1 MILKMSVIP
10 SLTSMTA
17 TKKKI
22 NGVFYVGSVI
32 AAAAIILIAAS
43 VMGSALI
50 TPHQVIASIE
60 DTIEEGEGERVA
72 VGGILDGNLTVSV
85 NQFSPAAVEIQTG
98 ESVTFYAPEN
108 STEVHNVVIDM
119 SNGTI
124 ISGNELPFILPQE
137 VDPEQQL
144 ELAPP
149 FNFGEFII
157 QEQQPDGR
165 QAIITL
171 NKAAYYPT
179 VADQAN
185 NTRYLI
191 DVEEHEQLVEEA
203 RQQGFFEPQNLSAN
217 YTMNGT
223 ETIVTSGIILDVGG
237 FDALFAEEEG
247 LFEEEGEVSAENTTA
262 APTTPIP
269 PAEIG
274 EENAICSILN
284 SMAHEIIHYQQ
295 WLIDPNFD
303 EEKAEVEA
311 ENEST
316 KLVDDYYGISFIN
329 EIIVHQKIWTI
340 ENEKGVPT
348 TICDGE
354 ESMPFW
360 SSELRTEDFIKS
372 VDFYREFHILE
383 ISLIDFVNRWLPNL
397 EKDELIVGTNLKG
410 KYLIGIDWNPQEL
423 LEQIRNEMNV
433 Y

>member
-22 NGVFYVGSVI
+22 NGVFYVGSVM
-32 AAAAIILIAAS
+32 AAAAIIIAAS
-43 VMGSALI
+43 VMGSALL
-50 TPHQVIASIE
+50 TPQQVLASIE
-60 DTIEEGEGERVA
+60 DTMEEGEGERVA

-157 QEQQPDGR
+157 QEQEPDGR

-171 NKAAYYPT
+171 NKAVYYPT
-179 VADQAN
+179 VADQEN

-217 YTMNGT
+217 YTLNGT
-223 ETIVTSGIILDVGG
+223 ETVVTSGIILDVGG
-237 FDALFAEEEG
+237 FGALFAEEEG
-247 LFEEEGEVSAENTTA
+247 EAANMTA
-262 APTTPIP
+262 ATDATDTNATTEAATSPIP

-274 EENAICSILN
+274 QENATTAAAEQEGGGGEEEFPPLPFPILN
-284 SMAHEIIHYQQ
+284 SFTVTFEQPGTYEYFCTFHPGM
-295 WLIDPNFD
+295 F
-303 EEKAEVEA
+303 
-311 ENEST
+311 
-316 KLVDDYYGISFIN
+316 GI
-329 EIIVHQKIWTI
+329 VT
-340 ENEKGVPT
+340 VA
-348 TICDGE
+348 GE
-354 ESMPFW
+354 EG
-360 SSELRTEDFIKS
+360 EAAE
-372 VDFYREFHILE
+372 
-383 ISLIDFVNRWLPNL
+383 
-397 EKDELIVGTNLKG
+397 
-410 KYLIGIDWNPQEL
+410 QEGEEEQQQQQQTTPTIPPTPL
-423 LEQIRNEMNV
+423 LE
-433 Y
+433 

>member
-124 ISGNELPFILPQE
+124 ISGNELPFILPQG

-171 NKAAYYPT
+171 NKAVYYPT
-179 VADQAN
+179 VADQEN

-203 RQQGFFEPQNLSAN
+203 RQQGFFEPQDLSAN
-217 YTMNGT
+217 YTLNGT
-223 ETIVTSGIILDVGG
+223 ERVVTSGIILDVGG
-237 FDALFAEEEG
+237 FNALFAEEEG
-247 LFEEEGEVSAENTTA
+247 EAANMTA
-262 APTTPIP
+262 ATDATDTNATTEAATSPIP

-274 EENAICSILN
+274 QENATTAAAEQEGEGGEEEFPPLPYPILN
-284 SMAHEIIHYQQ
+284 SFTVTFEQPGTYEYFCTFHPGM
-295 WLIDPNFD
+295 F
-303 EEKAEVEA
+303 
-311 ENEST
+311 
-316 KLVDDYYGISFIN
+316 GI
-329 EIIVHQKIWTI
+329 VT
-340 ENEKGVPT
+340 VA
-348 TICDGE
+348 GE
-354 ESMPFW
+354 EGEA
-360 SSELRTEDFIKS
+360 SE
-372 VDFYREFHILE
+372 
-383 ISLIDFVNRWLPNL
+383 
-397 EKDELIVGTNLKG
+397 
-410 KYLIGIDWNPQEL
+410 QEGE
-423 LEQIRNEMNV
+423 EQ
-433 Y
+433 

>member
-1 MILKMSVIP
+1 MSVIP

-22 NGVFYVGSVI
+22 NGIFYVGSVI
-32 AAAAIILIAAS
+32 AAAAIIIAAS
-43 VMGSALI
+43 VMGSALL
-50 TPHQVIASIE
+50 TPQQVLASIE
-60 DTIEEGEGERVA
+60 DTMEGERERVA

-98 ESVTFYAPEN
+98 ETVTFYAPEN

-157 QEQQPDGR
+157 QEQEPDGR

-171 NKAAYYPT
+171 NKAVYYPT
-179 VADQAN
+179 VADQEN

-217 YTMNGT
+217 YTLNGT
-223 ETIVTSGIILDVGG
+223 ETVVTSGIILDVGG

-247 LFEEEGEVSAENTTA
+247 EAANMTA
-262 APTTPIP
+262 ATDATDTNATTTEAATSPIP

-274 EENAICSILN
+274 QENATTAAAEQEGEGGEEEFPPLPYPILN
-284 SMAHEIIHYQQ
+284 SFTVTFEQPGTYEYFCTFHPGMFGIVTVAG
-295 WLIDPNFD
+295 
-303 EEKAEVEA
+303 EEGEAAE
-311 ENEST
+311 
-316 KLVDDYYGISFIN
+316 
-329 EIIVHQKIWTI
+329 Q
-340 ENEKGVPT
+340 
-348 TICDGE
+348 DGE
-354 ESMPFW
+354 EEQQQQQTTPTIPSTP
-360 SSELRTEDFIKS
+360 
-372 VDFYREFHILE
+372 
-383 ISLIDFVNRWLPNL
+383 
-397 EKDELIVGTNLKG
+397 
-410 KYLIGIDWNPQEL
+410 L
-423 LEQIRNEMNV
+423 LE
-433 Y
+433 